1 MCLSY
6 AKGIYHI
13 NIEFILNG
21 SKISL
26 SSKEHK
32 QTTIS
37 NVLYK
42 TIAVLHD
49 FTKKQLK
56 PTQNEIWKQ
65 KCFWSLRSTY
75 KFGRFKT
82 KSKAYYA
89 NIASIIGNK
98 IWKQK
103 GLLNSVYKVEATVSS
118 LGSRTHMAPHNT
130 SIIQKSGVMRDLF
143 CATMYNVTDF
153 PQIHMIFIT
162 IQRKRN
168 LSMK

>member
-1 MCLSY
+1 MSKHGGLSY

-49 FTKKQLK
+49 FHTKQLK
-56 PTQNEIWKQ
+56 PK
-65 KCFWSLRSTY
+65 
-75 KFGRFKT
+75 
-82 KSKAYYA
+82 
-89 NIASIIGNK
+89 
-98 IWKQK
+98 
-103 GLLNSVYKVEATVSS
+103 
-118 LGSRTHMAPHNT
+118 
-130 SIIQKSGVMRDLF
+130 
-143 CATMYNVTDF
+143 
-153 PQIHMIFIT
+153 
-162 IQRKRN
+162 
-168 LSMK
+168 

>member
-37 NVLYK
+37 NVLSK

-49 FTKKQLK
+49 FIKKNSSNQPKMKYENKSAFEVYWVHTSLAGSK
-56 PTQNEIWKQ
+56 PNQKRITQ
-65 KCFWSLRSTY
+65 
-75 KFGRFKT
+75 
-82 KSKAYYA
+82 
-89 NIASIIGNK
+89 
-98 IWKQK
+98 
-103 GLLNSVYKVEATVSS
+103 V
-118 LGSRTHMAPHNT
+118 
-130 SIIQKSGVMRDLF
+130 
-143 CATMYNVTDF
+143 
-153 PQIHMIFIT
+153 
-162 IQRKRN
+162 
-168 LSMK
+168 

>member
-37 NVLYK
+37 NVLSK

-49 FTKKQLK
+49 FIKKQLK
-56 PTQNEIWKQ
+56 PTQNEI
-65 KCFWSLRSTY
+65 
-75 KFGRFKT
+75 
-82 KSKAYYA
+82 
-89 NIASIIGNK
+89 
-98 IWKQK
+98 
-103 GLLNSVYKVEATVSS
+103 
-118 LGSRTHMAPHNT
+118 
-130 SIIQKSGVMRDLF
+130 
-143 CATMYNVTDF
+143 
-153 PQIHMIFIT
+153 
-162 IQRKRN
+162 
-168 LSMK
+168 